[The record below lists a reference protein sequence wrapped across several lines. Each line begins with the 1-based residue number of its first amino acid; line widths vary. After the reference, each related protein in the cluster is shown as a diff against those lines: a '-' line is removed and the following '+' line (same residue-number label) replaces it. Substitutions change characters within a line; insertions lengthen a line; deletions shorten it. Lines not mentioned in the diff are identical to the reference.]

1 MMLILISAAALFYGN
16 VRADIKEPDVSSDQA
31 RQIAL
36 SDAGVTVEDVTFTKT
51 KLDSEEGILLYEID
65 FYTDEREY
73 EYEINARTGAVR
85 EREVTVLKEVVVEN
99 TEKPGTEET
108 DTEKNTGAEALIG
121 VENAQKAALAEA
133 DVSVDD
139 AAFYSTS
146 LDTDDGKTL
155 YEVKFICGNREYE
168 IEIDA
173 YSGKVLKQQIRTWE
187 NEDRDGEEAAGT
199 QKAGEEASSENKT
212 ETNRQEETSAV
223 SDEDDRDDDD
233 ADDNDDRDDDDHD
246 DDDNDHGD
254 DDDDHDDDDDDRDD
268 DDDDRDDDDDDR
280 DDGDDD

>member
-36 SDAGVTVEDVTFTKT
+36 SDAGVTVEDVTFTKA

-108 DTEKNTGAEALIG
+108 DTEKNTGAEALI
-121 VENAQKAALAEA
+121 
-133 DVSVDD
+133 
-139 AAFYSTS
+139 
-146 LDTDDGKTL
+146 
-155 YEVKFICGNREYE
+155 
-168 IEIDA
+168 
-173 YSGKVLKQQIRTWE
+173 
-187 NEDRDGEEAAGT
+187 
-199 QKAGEEASSENKT
+199 
-212 ETNRQEETSAV
+212 
-223 SDEDDRDDDD
+223 
-233 ADDNDDRDDDDHD
+233 
-246 DDDNDHGD
+246 
-254 DDDDHDDDDDDRDD
+254 
-268 DDDDRDDDDDDR
+268 
-280 DDGDDD
+280 